1 MKLRSRKR
9 KPAREQSCACA
20 MPDQTLGLW
29 PDQRF
34 FTFCTSVIIGLSGL
48 VAALICDLRPAAAQ
62 SGFDSGSLL
71 RQIERSLPM
80 PVLPS
85 IGPAEPLPSIAL
97 LQGKGERMHVRKFI
111 VSGNHLIPTD
121 LLQEALGPY

>member
-1 MKLRSRKR
+1 MELRSRKR

-97 LQGKGERMHVRKFI
+97 LHGLPPEK
-111 VSGNHLIPTD
+111 
-121 LLQEALGPY
+121 